1 MSARAEFGQMA
12 ARLHR
17 PGWRDPRLLVG
28 VVLVALAVALGA
40 WTVGRA
46 DRTAAMLVAHGE
58 LTPGQPLTEGRI
70 GIARVHLDDSTRYL
84 SPDESLPAGAVVTRT
99 VGDGELIPRSS
110 IGFADR
116 LELRPVAVPVQ
127 AALADG
133 VRPGAQVDLWFT
145 PDRDSIAAG
154 VAPHAVAEGLTVAEV
169 GKETGGFSISTS
181 SMVQVLVPTTQ
192 LAAVLSALAA
202 EGSVVIVPIPGWA
215 SAVQQ

>member
-1 MSARAEFGQMA
+1 MSARAEFGQLA

-46 DRTAAMLVAHGE
+46 DRTVAVLVADGE
-58 LTPGQPLTEGRI
+58 LTPGQPLTGERI
-70 GIARVHLDDSTRYL
+70 GIARVHLDDASRYL
-84 SPDESLPAGAVVTRT
+84 SPDESIPARAVVTRT

-110 IGFADR
+110 IGSADR
-116 LELRPVAVPVQ
+116 LGLRPVAVPVQ

-169 GKETGGFSISTS
+169 GKQDGGFSISNS
-181 SMVQVLVPTTQ
+181 STVQVLVPTTQ
-192 LAAVLSALAA
+192 LAAVLGALAA
-202 EGSVVIVPIPGWA
+202 EGSVAIVPIPGWDP
-215 SAVQQ
+215 AVQK